1 MPGKNQ
7 WVSPRPGGKWAV
19 HGEGNSRDT
28 KRCDTQAEAIAR
40 ATEIARNNRSEVI
53 VQQPDG
59 RIRSKDSYGNDP
71 CPPVDREH

>member
-7 WVSPRPGGKWAV
+7 WVSPRPGGKWGV

-28 KRCDTQAEAIAR
+28 KQCGTQAEAIAY
-40 ATEIARNNRSEVI
+40 ATGIARNNRSEVI
-53 VQQPDG
+53 VQRADG

-71 CPPVDREH
+71 CPPVDKEH